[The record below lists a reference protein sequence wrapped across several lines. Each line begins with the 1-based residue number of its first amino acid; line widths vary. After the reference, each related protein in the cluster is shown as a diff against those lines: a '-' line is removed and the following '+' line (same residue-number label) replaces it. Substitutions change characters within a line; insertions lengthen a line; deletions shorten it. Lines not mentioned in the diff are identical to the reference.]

1 MGVVDAIATGQCRR
15 HQGQELVSRI
25 CPTWRISLVNMVVH
39 QLDQSQMM
47 GQGDRK
53 DQPGIGH
60 EAMVIEGKVDAVG
73 LLT

>member
-1 MGVVDAIATGQCRR
+1 
-15 HQGQELVSRI
+15 
-25 CPTWRISLVNMVVH
+25 
-39 QLDQSQMM
+39 MM